1 MIMKN
6 EFDMEI
12 IDVVDVGIGLA
23 TIRIKKKFALSNS
36 FKNKFYSSREWK
48 EKRKKFLNN
57 YDRRKYQS

>member
-6 EFDMEI
+6 GFDMEFI
-12 IDVVDVGIGLA
+12 NVVDVGIGLA
-23 TIRIKKKFALSNS
+23 TIQLKKKFT